1 MRKTASNTFQCVQ
14 KGGNIQLAKDTISNL
29 VIRRLPRYY
38 RFLGDLDA
46 MGITKI
52 SSRELSERMG
62 LTASQIRQD
71 LNCFGGFGQQ
81 GYGYNIVDLRYEIGK
96 ILGLNI
102 KNKAILIGA
111 GNLGK
116 AIASHINFDKMGFS
130 LAGIFDKDPDCI
142 GTSITDIKVSD
153 ISELEKFCKENKPQV
168 AILCIP
174 KNAANH
180 LSEQLIDLGITAFWN
195 FSHYDFR
202 LSNQN
207 VVVENVHLGDS
218 LMVLSYNLRTK
229 NESLQDSENE

>member
-1 MRKTASNTFQCVQ
+1 M
-14 KGGNIQLAKDTISNL
+14 AKDTISNL

-46 MGITKI
+46 MGVSKI
-52 SSRELSERMG
+52 SSRELAEKMG

-81 GYGYNIVDLRYEIGK
+81 GYGYNIKDLQNEIGK
-96 ILGLNI
+96 ILGLDRQSS
-102 KNKAILIGA
+102 AILLGA

-116 AIASHINFDKMGFS
+116 AIASHINFSKLGFS
-130 LAGIFDKDPDCI
+130 LEGIFDSDPELK
-142 GTSITDIKVSD
+142 GTKVGDITVSHID
-153 ISELEKFCKENKPQV
+153 DLEAFCREHKPEA

-174 KNAANH
+174 KNAASM
-180 LSEQLIDLGITAFWN
+180 LSEKLIDLGIKAFWN

-207 VVVENVHLGDS
+207 VIVENVHLGDS
-218 LMVLSYNLRTK
+218 LMVLSYNLK
-229 NESLQDSENE
+229 

>member
-1 MRKTASNTFQCVQ
+1 M
-14 KGGNIQLAKDTISNL
+14 AKDSISAL

-81 GYGYNIVDLRYEIGK
+81 GYGYNIRDLQFEIGK
-96 ILGLNI
+96 ILGLDQQ
-102 KNKAILIGA
+102 KKAILIGA

-116 AIASHINFDKMGFS
+116 AIASHIYFSKMGFVLS
-130 LAGIFDKDPDCI
+130 GIFDNNAKI
-142 GTSITDIKVSD
+142 KGTEIVDIKVQD
-153 ISELEKFCKENKPQV
+153 ISELESFCKKNKPEV

-174 KNAANH
+174 KDAANH
-180 LSEQLIDLGITAFWN
+180 LSEMLINLGITAFWN
-195 FSHYDFR
+195 FSHYDFK
-202 LSNQN
+202 LNNPN
-207 VVVENVHLGDS
+207 VVVENVHLSDS
-218 LMVLSYNLRTK
+218 LMVLSYNLKTRLDADNAEGNK
-229 NESLQDSENE
+229 

>member
-1 MRKTASNTFQCVQ
+1 M
-14 KGGNIQLAKDTISNL
+14 AKETISNL

-46 MGITKI
+46 MGVSKI
-52 SSRELSERMG
+52 SSRELAEKMG

-81 GYGYNIVDLRYEIGK
+81 GYGYNIKDLQNEIGK
-96 ILGLNI
+96 ILGLDR
-102 KNKAILIGA
+102 KSSAILLGA

-116 AIASHINFDKMGFS
+116 AIASHINFSKLGFT
-130 LAGIFDKDPDCI
+130 LEGIFDSDPELK
-142 GTSITDIKVSD
+142 GTEISGITVHHID
-153 ISELEKFCKENKPQV
+153 ELEAFCNEHQPEA

-174 KNAANH
+174 KDSASM
-180 LSEQLIDLGITAFWN
+180 LSEKLIDLGIKAFWN

-207 VVVENVHLGDS
+207 VIVENVHLGDS
-218 LMVLSYNLRTK
+218 LMVLSYNLK
-229 NESLQDSENE
+229 

>member
-1 MRKTASNTFQCVQ
+1 M
-14 KGGNIQLAKDTISNL
+14 AKDSISKL

-81 GYGYNIVDLRYEIGK
+81 GYGYNILDLRHEIGK
-96 ILGLNI
+96 ILGLNVE
-102 KNKAILIGA
+102 NKAILIGA

-116 AIASHINFDKMGFS
+116 AIASHLNFEKMGFK
-130 LAGIFDKDPDCI
+130 LIGIFDNDPQLIDTKI
-142 GTSITDIKVSD
+142 MDIKVSD
-153 ISELEKFCKENKPQV
+153 IKNLEMFCEKHKPDV
-168 AILCIP
+168 AVLCIP
-174 KNAANH
+174 KSAANL
-180 LSEQLIDLGITAFWN
+180 LSEKLISYGISAFWN

-207 VVVENVHLGDS
+207 VIVENVHLGDS
-218 LMVLSYNLRTK
+218 LMVLSYNLRER
-229 NESLQDSENE
+229 NEKQ